1 MVRKR
6 KKGVVDAGAAG
17 ALGTMTI
24 LSFFLLSLPVL
35 PFAPLAKH
43 TKHKNKEVFECPKF
57 SLCVCREDQNS
68 YPFKS
73 PISREKIS
81 LSSFIFQKK

>member
-1 MVRKR
+1 MVR

-35 PFAPLAKH
+35 PFVPLAKH
-43 TKHKNKEVFECPKF
+43 TKHENKEVFKCPKI
-57 SLCVCREDQNS
+57 SRCMCKEGQNS
-68 YPFKS
+68 YPFKL
-73 PISREKIS
+73 PISREKNITVKPHFS
-81 LSSFIFQKK
+81 EE